1 MALPDNVEYK
11 FIERFKFL
19 YLENNDN
26 THNEGIIHF
35 SYTISKF
42 VREVLYCLEIPH
54 LRFFVGVRFIEP
66 AYGLDKSSP
75 YNFKF
80 LFFIKM
86 GNF

>member
-42 VREVLYCLEIPH
+42 VREVLYC
-54 LRFFVGVRFIEP
+54 FIN
-66 AYGLDKSSP
+66 LSLTVTSSE
-75 YNFKF
+75 F
-80 LFFIKM
+80 
-86 GNF
+86 